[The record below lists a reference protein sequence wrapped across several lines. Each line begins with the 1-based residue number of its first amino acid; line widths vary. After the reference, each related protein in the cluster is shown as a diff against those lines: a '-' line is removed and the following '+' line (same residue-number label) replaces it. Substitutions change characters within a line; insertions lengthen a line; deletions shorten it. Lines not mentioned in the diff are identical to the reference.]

1 MSKLF
6 RTIFFG
12 TFLIFSFS
20 CRHDEK
26 QEEVTTDEQ
35 ALETNLVIKDKFN
48 AQNVFNTLPSRD
60 LVMSLINQ
68 NKLEYNAD
76 YLSNPTNVNKF
87 TLELFRAVNLGI
99 YGADLCI
106 ASSFEQ
112 TQESMLFLKSVNI
125 LASSLGV
132 SGAFNQ
138 RMFDRIEVNK
148 HNNDSVIGIVTDAFK
163 KVDEILKY
171 NKRAATAAVILSGS
185 WIEGFYV
192 SCKMAEK
199 ESNRELIKT
208 IIEQKESLKNL
219 IVLLEEAG
227 LEDNS
232 KFITEKLH
240 GLLDTIKMN
249 EDQSKFDR
257 ESIAATYAKISDLRN
272 QVISLSNQ

>member
-1 MSKLF
+1 MATLF
-6 RTIFFG
+6 KSIV
-12 TFLIFSFS
+12 FSFIILFLSS
-20 CRHDEK
+20 CQRDEK
-26 QEEVTTDEQ
+26 QEEAAVEEQ
-35 ALETNLVIKDKFN
+35 ALETNLVIQDKFN
-48 AQNVFNTLPSRD
+48 AQNVFNTLPSRE
-60 LVMSLINQ
+60 LVMGLINQ

-87 TLELFRAVNLGI
+87 TLELFRAVNMGI

-106 ASSFEQ
+106 SNSFEQ
-112 TQESMLFLKSVNI
+112 TQESIIFLKSMNI

-138 RMFDRIEVNK
+138 NMFDRIELNK
-148 HNNDSVIGIVTDAFK
+148 SNNDSIISIVTDAFK

-199 ESNRELIKT
+199 SNSTELIKT
-208 IIEQKESLKNL
+208 IIKQKESLKNL
-219 IVLLEEAG
+219 IVLLENAG

-232 KFITEKLH
+232 KFIVDKLH
-240 GLLDTIKMN
+240 GLFDSISTN
-249 EDQSKFDR
+249 ENNSKFDR
-257 ESIAATYAKISDLRN
+257 EAIVEAYHKISDLRN
-272 QVISLSNQ
+272 QVVSVSQ

>member
-1 MSKLF
+1 MS
-6 RTIFFG
+6 TIFKSVV
-12 TFLIFSFS
+12 FSFLVISLFS
-20 CRHDEK
+20 CQREEK
-26 QEEVTTDEQ
+26 QEEAVSEEQ
-35 ALETNLVIKDKFN
+35 AVETNLVIQDKFN

-60 LVMSLINQ
+60 LVMGLINQ

-87 TLELFRAVNLGI
+87 TLELFRAVNMGI

-106 ASSFEQ
+106 ANSFEQ
-112 TQESMLFLKSVNI
+112 TQESIIFLKSMNI
-125 LASSLGV
+125 LAGSLGV

-138 RMFDRIEVNK
+138 NMFDRIEQNK
-148 HNNDSVIGIVTDAFK
+148 NNNDSIIGIVTDVFK

-199 ESNRELIKT
+199 ANNTELIKT
-208 IIEQKESLKNL
+208 IIKQKESLKNL
-219 IVLLEEAG
+219 IVLLENAG

-232 KFITEKLH
+232 KFIVDKLH
-240 GLLDTIKMN
+240 GLLD
-249 EDQSKFDR
+249 
-257 ESIAATYAKISDLRN
+257 SIAINESNAKYDRQAIVDAYHKISDLRN
-272 QVISLSNQ
+272 QVVSVSQ